1 MLDLIIEAIGAL
13 LEFVWTDWRPT
24 PRQRVKRA
32 LRLSRK
38 RNLSGK
44 RREFAVTWLSF
55 GLKNA
60 ADLRLEY
67 RGLEIRN
74 ALELVKEHANPR
86 SRRARRGGREDE
98 PFRVIT

>member
-1 MLDLIIEAIGAL
+1 MLDLIIDAIGAL
-13 LEFVWTDWRPT
+13 LEFAWTDWRPT

-44 RREFAVTWLSF
+44 HRDFALTWLSF

-60 ADLRLEY
+60 NDLRLGSRE
-67 RGLEIRN
+67 LEIGN
-74 ALELVKEHANPR
+74 ALELV
-86 SRRARRGGREDE
+86 SRQRGR
-98 PFRVIT
+98 